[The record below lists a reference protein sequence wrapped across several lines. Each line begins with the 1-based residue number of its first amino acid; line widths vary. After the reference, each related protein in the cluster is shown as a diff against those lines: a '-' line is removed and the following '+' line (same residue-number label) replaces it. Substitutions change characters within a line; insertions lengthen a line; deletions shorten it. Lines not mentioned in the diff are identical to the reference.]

1 MCVRE
6 REDLVLG
13 KALGNY
19 PEMHVLF
26 SHTKVWMIAMK
37 LSKELWL
44 PIKIFFGSNLAMGI
58 RGWLK

>member
-13 KALGNY
+13 EALGNY

-26 SHTKVWMIAMK
+26 SHARLWMIAMK

-44 PIKIFFGSNLAMGI
+44 PIKIFFGSNLAMGM